1 MGTDR
6 ITNLHRL
13 GQSLWYDSIQR
24 RLLNNGE
31 IAGMIQR
38 GEIKGMTSNP
48 TIFQKAIAGSTDYD
62 DALKPMAWA
71 GWSPE
76 PIFYQ
81 LAIEDI
87 QKAADLFTPLY
98 TETNGADGYVSLE
111 VSPLL
116 AQDTQKT
123 IEEAKRLW
131 KIVNRPNLMIK
142 IPATMEGIEAIRAA
156 VAAGI
161 NVNVTL
167 IFSLE
172 RYEKVMD
179 AYLSGLED
187 RLAQGLPIDRIHS
200 VASFFVSRFDTL
212 VDSLLEKIA
221 RNSPEKAAEAKK
233 LMGKGAIANARLAY
247 HLFQNIIS
255 SDRYKKLQSKGANFQ
270 RPLWASTS
278 TKNPDYRDVLYIE
291 ELIGPHTVNTVP
303 PSSLKDFADHGEAK
317 LKLLQPEEES
327 RAMLEGLEKL
337 GISVRKVTQQ
347 LEEEGVSKFS
357 DSYHDLLDEIE
368 RRCEAVR
375 AELGLELESVSERI
389 TALENINFTERIFQK
404 DPALWT
410 DDPEGQVEAR
420 KRLGWLESPTK
431 SLDLIPQL
439 ADLVKAAQAEGY
451 KKVLL
456 LGMGGSSLAP
466 EVLALTFGDME
477 VNGRPGLALTILDS
491 TDPGQVQEA
500 EAAHPL
506 IETLYIVASKS
517 GTTSEVHAYLDY
529 FWNKAVSELGGK
541 AGKHFIAIT
550 DPGSKLIEI
559 AEERGFRAVFLSD
572 PEVGGRY
579 SALTAFGLVPASLI
593 GIDVRRLLSQAKNMA
608 DQCRPTVPAGRNPGL
623 VLGAILGEAALQ
635 GKDKVTLITDP
646 ELSAFGSWL
655 EQLIAESS
663 GKQGQGIVPIDIE
676 PLVDPASY
684 SHDRLFVYLSWSGNL
699 SDQVNA
705 ILNTGQPV
713 ITLPIQDAYSLGAE
727 FFRWEYAVAVACSI
741 LGVNAFDQPDVQ
753 DNKIRTKNKITAFKN
768 SGTFEH
774 ESPVWSKAGVQVF
787 GQNMPEFKEAASL
800 HDLVNIFLSQRKSGD
815 YVAIN
820 AYLPR
825 NESTL
830 KKLQNLRQKVLM
842 KTGLATTLGFGPRFL
857 HSTGQ
862 LHKGGSDQGIF
873 IQITAEPYR
882 DLEIPT
888 QGITFGTLEKAQALG
903 DLEALLARGRRAIR
917 VHFSELNLEDLID

>member
-1 MGTDR
+1 MNTDR
-6 ITNLHRL
+6 ITNLHKL

-31 IAGMIQR
+31 IASLIQQ
-38 GEIKGMTSNP
+38 GQIKGMTSNP
-48 TIFQKAIAGSTDYD
+48 TIFQKAIAGSDDYD

-71 GWSPE
+71 GWSSE
-76 PIFYQ
+76 QIFYQ

-87 QKAADLFTPLY
+87 QQAADLFASLY
-98 TETNGADGYVSLE
+98 QETRGVDGYVSLE

-116 AQDTQKT
+116 ADDTQKT

-131 KIVNRPNLMIK
+131 QVVNRPNLMIK
-142 IPATMEGIEAIRAA
+142 IPATVEGIDAIRDT

-172 RYEKVMD
+172 RYESVMD

-187 RLAQGLPIDRIHS
+187 RVAQGLPIDHIHS

-221 RNSPEKAAEAKK
+221 LDEPEKAAGAQK
-233 LMGKGAIANARLAY
+233 LMGKGAIANTRLAY
-247 HLFQNIIS
+247 RLFQNTIKS
-255 SDRYKKLQSKGANFQ
+255 ERFLKLQSKGANFQ

-317 LKLLQPEEES
+317 LTLLQPEEGS
-327 RAMLEGLEKL
+327 KLVLQGLEDL
-337 GISVRKVTQQ
+337 GISIRKVTQQ
-347 LEEEGVSKFS
+347 LEEEGVRKFS
-357 DSYHDLLDEIE
+357 DSYHDLLDEIDH
-368 RRCEAVR
+368 RCEAVR
-375 AELGLELESVSERI
+375 AELGKDLKNIPKRV
-389 TALENINFTERIFQK
+389 AKLENDGFTRRIFQK
-404 DPALWT
+404 DPTLWT
-410 DDPEGQVEAR
+410 DNPQGQAEVR
-420 KRLGWLESPTK
+420 KRLGWLKSPTN
-431 SLDLIPQL
+431 SMDLIPKID
-439 ADLVKAAQAEGY
+439 AFVKAVHSNGF

-466 EVLALTFGDME
+466 EVLAFTLNQLQPDNK
-477 VNGRPGLALTILDS
+477 NGLVLTILDS
-491 TDPGQVQEA
+491 TDPGQVKEA
-500 EAAHPL
+500 EDANPVSD
-506 IETLYIVASKS
+506 TLYIVSSKS
-517 GTTSEVHAYLDY
+517 GTTSEVHAFMEY
-529 FWNKAVSELGGK
+529 FWHKATSLLGNR
-541 AGKHFIAIT
+541 AGEHFIAIT

-559 AEERGFRAVFLSD
+559 ATERHFRAVFLSD

-579 SALTAFGLVPASLI
+579 SALTAFGLVPAALL
-593 GIDVRRLLSQAKNMA
+593 GLDVEHLLEQAQKMA
-608 DQCRPTVPAGRNPGL
+608 DQCKPDIPTGRNPGL

-646 ELSAFGSWL
+646 ELFAFGSWL

-663 GKQGQGIVPIDIE
+663 GKQGRGIVPVDVE
-676 PLVDPASY
+676 PLIDPASY
-684 SHDRLFVYLSWSGNL
+684 SNDRLFVYLS
-699 SDQVNA
+699 
-705 ILNTGQPV
+705 LNGSLAGRVAALQSAKQPV
-713 ITLPIQDAYSLGAE
+713 ITLPVRDIYSLGAE
-727 FFRWEYAVAVACSI
+727 FYRWEYAVAVACSI
-741 LGVNAFDQPDVQ
+741 LNVNAFDQPDVQ
-753 DNKIRTKNKITAFKN
+753 DNKTRTKNKIAAYET
-768 SGTFEH
+768 SGSFEQGN
-774 ESPVWSKAGVQVF
+774 PIWTGNGVQVF
-787 GQNMPEFKEAASL
+787 GLSKTEFKQAAGLDQLISAFL
-800 HDLVNIFLSQRKSGD
+800 DLAKRGD

-825 NESTL
+825 NKANLES
-830 KKLQNLRQKVLM
+830 LQNLRQKIM
-842 KTGLATTLGFGPRFL
+842 EKTGLATTLGFGPRFL

-862 LHKGGSDQGIF
+862 LHKGGSDQGVF
-873 IQITAEPYR
+873 LQITAEPEQ
-882 DLEIPT
+882 DLEIPV

-917 VHFSELNLEDLID
+917 IHLATPKLDDLMS